1 MKQTDESV
9 SKAKSAS
16 KVQASGASKLS
27 ARYWIARVKQVR
39 GHGFYFAQLQHA
51 GRRTAVCLQ
60 TTDRRQAAET
70 AAKTYGQ
77 IRAQG
82 WDAAL
87 RALDPDKHRP
97 HTGRTVGDVI
107 DTLGRL
113 DMRPS
118 TRTAYRVAL
127 QWWAL
132 QVIRLTPLHRN
143 LDRHAPDYRTRI
155 AALPL
160 TRLTIDQLER
170 VRDEFVAGAGDDAI
184 AARRAR
190 VSVKAFARNAKAG
203 IRAAQKLG
211 RLEMP
216 VPAPFNGL
224 SVAGAVATR
233 YVAEFNAAEMLRRA
247 SETLRAE
254 DPLAFKVLLLALGA
268 GLRRGEIRHLRW
280 RSVDA
285 ARLQIRVEASG
296 SWMAKNAQS
305 EAAVDVDPGLIAALG
320 TPARPDDPVV
330 DAPAIDTAVR
340 WLRRQG
346 VTSPKPL
353 HLARKEFGS
362 LIAQSADLLTA
373 SRQLRHGSLAVT
385 ASIYVESR
393 RKAAPAIGAMLA
405 GGAA

>member
-1 MKQTDESV
+1 MKQTDKST
-9 SKAKSAS
+9 SNAKSGS
-16 KVQASGASKLS
+16 KVAAGSSSKLS
-27 ARYWIARVKQVR
+27 SRFWLTRVKQVR
-39 GHGFYFAQLQHA
+39 GHGFFFGRFQHA
-51 GRRTAVCLQ
+51 GRREAVNLGV
-60 TTDRRQAAET
+60 TDKRQAAEV
-70 AAKTYGQ
+70 AAKTYGL

-82 WDAAL
+82 WDTAL
-87 RALDPDKHRP
+87 RVLDPEKHRAQSA
-97 HTGRTVGDVI
+97 GTVGDVI
-107 DTLGRL
+107 DTLARL

-132 QVIRLTPLHRN
+132 QIIRLTPLHRN
-143 LDRHAPDYRTRI
+143 LDRWAPNYRERI
-155 AALPL
+155 ATVQL
-160 TRLTIDQLER
+160 TDLTIDKLER
-170 VRDEFVAGAGDDAI
+170 VRDEFIAGAGDDAI

-216 VPAPFNGL
+216 VPAPFTGL
-224 SVAGAVATR
+224 TVAGAVSTR
-233 YVAEFNAAEMLRRA
+233 YTAEFDAAEMLRRA

-254 DPLAFKVLLLALGA
+254 DPSAFKVVLLALGA
-268 GLRRGEIRHLRW
+268 GLRRGEIQHLQW

-285 ARLQIRVEASG
+285 ARCQIRVEASG
-296 SWMAKNAQS
+296 SWMAKNPQS

-320 TPARPDDPVV
+320 TPAGPDDPVV
-330 DAPAIDTAVR
+330 DPLAIEHAVQ

-353 HLARKEFGS
+353 HDCRKEFGS
-362 LIAQSADLLTA
+362 IIAQSTDLLTA

-385 ASIYVESR
+385 AAVYVESR
-393 RKAAPAIGAMLA
+393 RKASPAIGAMLA

>member
-27 ARYWIARVKQVR
+27 ARYWIARVKQSR

-70 AAKTYGQ
+70 AAQTYAQ
-77 IRAQG
+77 IRIEG

-107 DTLGRL
+107 DILARL

-132 QVIRLTPLHRN
+132 QVIRLTTLHRN

-160 TRLTIDQLER
+160 THLTLDQLER
-170 VRDEFVAGAGDDAI
+170 VRDEFIAGAGDDAI

-190 VSVKAFARNAKAG
+190 VSVKAFARNGKAG

-216 VPAPFNGL
+216 VPTPFTGL
-224 SVAGAVATR
+224 TVAGAVTTR
-233 YVAEFNAAEMLRRA
+233 YVCEFNAGEMLRRA
-247 SETLRAE
+247 SETLQAE
-254 DPLAFKVLLLALGA
+254 NPLAFRVLLLALGA

-296 SWMAKNAQS
+296 AWQAKNIQS
-305 EAAVDVDPGLIAALG
+305 EAAVDVDGGLIAALG
-320 TPARPDDPVV
+320 TPEGPDDLVV
-330 DAPAIDTAVR
+330 DAPAIDTAVQ

-346 VTSPKPL
+346 VTNPKPL

-362 LIAQSADLLTA
+362 IIAQSADLLTA

-385 ASIYVESR
+385 AAVYVESR
-393 RKAAPAIGAMLA
+393 RKASPAIGAMLA
-405 GGAA
+405 GGAR

>member
-16 KVQASGASKLS
+16 RVQAGGASKLS

-70 AAKTYGQ
+70 AAKAYGQ

-97 HTGRTVGDVI
+97 QTGVTVGDI
-107 DTLGRL
+107 FDTLARL

-160 TRLTIDQLER
+160 THLAIDQLER
-170 VRDEFVAGAGDDAI
+170 VRDEFIAGAGDDAI

-216 VPAPFNGL
+216 VPTPFTGL
-224 SVAGAVATR
+224 TVAGAVATR
-233 YVAEFNAAEMLRRA
+233 YVAEFDAAEMLRRA
-247 SETLRAE
+247 SETLRVE
-254 DPLAFKVLLLALGA
+254 DPSAFKVVLLALGA
-268 GLRRGEIRHLRW
+268 GLRRGEIQHLQW
-280 RSVDA
+280 RSIDT
-285 ARLQIRVEASG
+285 ARRQIRVEASG
-296 SWMAKNAQS
+296 AWLAKNIQS
-305 EAAVDVDPGLIAALG
+305 EATVDVDGGLIAALG
-320 TPARPDDPVV
+320 TPAGPDDPVV
-330 DAPAIDTAVR
+330 DPLAIEHAVR

-346 VTSPKPL
+346 VTSAKPL
-353 HLARKEFGS
+353 HSLRKEFGS
-362 LIAQSADLLTA
+362 IVAQTADLLTA

-385 ASIYVESR
+385 AGIYIENR
-393 RKAAPAIGAMLA
+393 RKASPNIASMLN
-405 GGAA
+405 GGDA

>member
-1 MKQTDESV
+1 MKQTDESL
-9 SKAKSAS
+9 SNAKSAS
-16 KVQASGASKLS
+16 KVQAGGASKLS
-27 ARYWIARVKQVR
+27 ARYWFARVKQVR

-70 AAKTYGQ
+70 AARTYGA

-97 HTGRTVGDVI
+97 HTGKTVGDVI
-107 DTLGRL
+107 DTLARL

-127 QWWAL
+127 QWWTL
-132 QVIRLTPLHRN
+132 QIIRLTPLHRN
-143 LDRHAPDYRTRI
+143 LDRHAPDYRERI
-155 AALPL
+155 AAVRLSDL
-160 TRLTIDQLER
+160 TLDKLER
-170 VRDEFVAGAGDDAI
+170 VRDEFIAEAGDDAI

-216 VPAPFNGL
+216 VPAPFTGL
-224 SVAGAVATR
+224 AVAGAVTTR
-233 YVAEFNAAEMLRRA
+233 YAAEFDAGEMLRRA
-247 SETLRAE
+247 SETLQTE
-254 DPLAFKVLLLALGA
+254 DPMAFRALLLALGA

-296 SWMAKNAQS
+296 AWQGKTIQS

-320 TPARPDDPVV
+320 IPASPDDPVV
-330 DAPAIDTAVR
+330 DPLAIEHAVR

-353 HLARKEFGS
+353 HACRKEFGS
-362 LIAQSADLLTA
+362 IVAQTADLLTA

-385 ASIYVESR
+385 ASVYVENR
-393 RKAAPAIGAMLA
+393 RKAAPAIGQMLA